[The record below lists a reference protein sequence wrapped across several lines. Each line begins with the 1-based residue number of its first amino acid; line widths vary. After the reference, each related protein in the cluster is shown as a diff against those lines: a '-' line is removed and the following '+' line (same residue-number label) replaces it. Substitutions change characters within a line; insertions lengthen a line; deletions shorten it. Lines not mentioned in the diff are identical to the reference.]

1 MLVQNVIA
9 MKQERVIW
17 AAARLAME
25 SSQKKNRRNGSSGIR
40 YWASFEKVLGLF
52 VWLLRVTGLHKKG
65 IQNAININCVHH
77 SIAFESLPAS
87 FHKFRI
93 LHLTDLHIDG
103 NPLMLDPLIEQ
114 ISKVEY
120 DICLITGDFRFCTH
134 GKISGLITPLKKLI
148 EVIKAPYGIYATL
161 GNHDSQS
168 MVEVFEKMDI
178 VMLINESVKIRKDI
192 DEIVLTG
199 IDDVHYY
206 YTDNAIHAMEQSP
219 DGFKIAMVHSPEM
232 FDIAADNYY
241 SLYLCGHTHAGQ
253 ICLPGGKPVFKHL
266 YTGKNLTKGFWK
278 LNGLIG
284 YTSAGCGTSGIPI
297 RFNCKGEITLFTL
310 IS

>member
-1 MLVQNVIA
+1 MNHQ
-9 MKQERVIW
+9 RVIW
-17 AAARLAME
+17 AAARLALE

-52 VWLLRVTGLHKKG
+52 VWLLRIAGLHKKG
-65 IQNAININCVHH
+65 IQNAINIKCVNH
-77 SIAFESLPAS
+77 SVAFDRLPVA

-103 NPLMLDPLIEQ
+103 NPLMLAPLLEQ
-114 ISKVEY
+114 ISKLEY
-120 DICLITGDFRFCTH
+120 DICLITGDFRFATH
-134 GKISGLITPLKKLI
+134 GSIAGVTGPLKILI
-148 EVIKAPYGIYATL
+148 DNINAPYGIYATL
-161 GNHDSQS
+161 GNHDSQA
-168 MVEVFEKMDI
+168 MVPVFEEMGI
-178 VMLINESVKIRKDI
+178 NMLINESVKIKKVGDV
-192 DEIVLTG
+192 IVLTG

-206 YTDNAIHAMEQSP
+206 YTDYAIHAMEQSP
-219 DGFKIAMVHSPEM
+219 EGFKIALVHSPEM
-232 FDIAADNYY
+232 FDVAADNHY

-278 LNGLIG
+278 LNGLTG

-297 RFNCKGEITLFTL
+297 RFNCEGEITLFTL
-310 IS
+310 LK

>member
-1 MLVQNVIA
+1 MNHQ
-9 MKQERVIW
+9 RVIW

-40 YWASFEKVLGLF
+40 YWASFEKALGLF
-52 VWLLRVTGLHKKG
+52 VWLLRVAGLHKKG
-65 IQNAININCVHH
+65 IQNAINIKCEHH
-77 SIAFESLPAS
+77 SVAFDRLPEA

-93 LHLTDLHIDG
+93 LHLTDMHIDG
-103 NPLMLDPLIEQ
+103 NPLMLKPLLEQ
-114 ISKVEY
+114 ISKLEY
-120 DICLITGDFRFCTH
+120 DICLITGDFRFGTH
-134 GKISGLITPLKKLI
+134 GSISGVLEPLKTLI
-148 EVIKAPYGIYATL
+148 ENIKAPFGIHATL
-161 GNHDSQS
+161 GNHDSQA
-168 MVEVFEKMDI
+168 MVPVFEEMGI
-178 VMLINESVKIRKDI
+178 SMLVNESVKIQKGG

-206 YTDNAIHAMEQSP
+206 YTDYAIHAMEQSP
-219 DGFKIAMVHSPEM
+219 EVFKIALVHSPEM
-232 FDIAADNYY
+232 FDVAADNHY

-278 LNGLIG
+278 LNGLTG

-297 RFNCKGEITLFTL
+297 RFNCEGEITLFTL
-310 IS
+310 LN

>member
-1 MLVQNVIA
+1 MNQ
-9 MKQERVIW
+9 QRVIW

-40 YWASFEKVLGLF
+40 YWASFEKVLSLF
-52 VWLLRVTGLHKKG
+52 VWLLRLTGLHNKG
-65 IQNAININCVHH
+65 IQNATDIKCIQH
-77 SIAFESLPAS
+77 SISFDSLPEA
-87 FHKFRI
+87 FHQFRI

-103 NPLMLDPLIEQ
+103 NLHMLNPLIEK
-114 ISKVEY
+114 ISTLEY
-120 DICLITGDFRFCTH
+120 DTCFISGDFRFCTH
-134 GKISGLITPLKKLI
+134 GKISGVIEPLKKLLD
-148 EVIKAPYGIYATL
+148 VIKAPYGIYATL
-161 GNHDSQS
+161 GNHDSQA
-168 MVEVFEKMDI
+168 MVPLFEEMGI
-178 VMLINESVKIRKDI
+178 RMLINESVKIQKGD
-192 DEIVLTG
+192 DGIVLTG

-219 DGFKIAMVHSPEM
+219 DGFKIELVHSPEM
-232 FDIAADNYY
+232 FDVAADNQY

-278 LNGLIG
+278 LNGLTG
-284 YTSAGCGTSGIPI
+284 YTSAGCGTSGIPV

-310 IS
+310 LK